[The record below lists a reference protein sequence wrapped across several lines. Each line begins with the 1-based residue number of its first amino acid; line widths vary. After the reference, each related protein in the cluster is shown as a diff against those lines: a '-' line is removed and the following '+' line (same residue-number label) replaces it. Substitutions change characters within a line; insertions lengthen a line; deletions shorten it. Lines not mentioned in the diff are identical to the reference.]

1 MSDNEALVAIFAL
14 AFVFSPVFMFFHW
27 LTQREK
33 RRAGQGGGD
42 PAQMAAL
49 MDTAHRMERRIET
62 LEALLD
68 ADVPGWR
75 NRSNV
80 R

>member
-1 MSDNEALVAIFAL
+1 MSNNEAIVAIFAL

-27 LTQREK
+27 LSEREK
-33 RRAGQGGGD
+33 SRSRQNTMDG
-42 PAQMAAL
+42 PQMAAL
-49 MDTAHRMERRIET
+49 QDTASRMERRIET

-75 NRSNV
+75 NRSTLK
-80 R
+80 